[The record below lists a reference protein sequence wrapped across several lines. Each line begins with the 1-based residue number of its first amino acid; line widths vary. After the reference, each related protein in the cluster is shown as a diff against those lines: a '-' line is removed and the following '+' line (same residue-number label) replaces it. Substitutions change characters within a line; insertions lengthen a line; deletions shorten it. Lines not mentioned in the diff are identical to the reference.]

1 MSMTQTEAGGWAIG
15 VDVGGTKVAAG
26 FVDAHG
32 EIHQHT
38 RVPMNPRGTAEQGL
52 AAVTGA
58 IEELLKLLPKASG
71 APRRIGICAP
81 GPLDPHTGV
90 VLNPPNVTCWRNY
103 PLAAEIARRY
113 GGLVKLE
120 NDAKSAGLAE
130 TLWGAGRGYRN
141 VFYTCIGTGIGAGI
155 LLDGK
160 IYHGRTGAAD
170 EAGHLVIDY
179 HGPVCGCGKKGCIE
193 ALASGTAI
201 AKKARAR
208 LAEAGGRKSA
218 MLELAGGK
226 IDAVT
231 SEIVGRAYT
240 AGDSLAGEIM
250 LETVEV
256 VTIWLGNIVDLL
268 EPDVIIIGGGVAAM
282 LNPLF
287 GKIRERLPKWSLNKR
302 CLEIPIVPAHY
313 GQESGIAGG
322 AALCLAV
329 VGGETSAIQQLRSRR
344 GVRCPGP
351 FAAQV

>member
-1 MSMTQTEAGGWAIG
+1 M
-15 VDVGGTKVAAG
+15 DVGGTKVAAG
-26 FVDAHG
+26 FVDAEG

-38 RVPMNPRGTAEQGL
+38 RVPMNSHGTAEEGL
-52 AAVTGA
+52 AAVSAA
-58 IEELLKLLPKASG
+58 IDELLEL
-71 APRRIGICAP
+71 APDKNTTRPIGICAP

-113 GGLVKLE
+113 GRSVKLD

-130 TLWGAGRGYRN
+130 GLWGAGRGYRN

-155 LLDGK
+155 LFDGR

-193 ALASGTAI
+193 ALASGTSI

-208 LAEAGGRKSA
+208 LAESGARKSA

-231 SEIVGRAYT
+231 SETVGQAYA
-240 AGDSLAGEIM
+240 AGDSLAKEIL
-250 LETVEV
+250 LETVEL

-282 LNPLF
+282 LSPFF
-287 GKIRERLPKWSLNKR
+287 GEIRKGLPAWCMNKR
-302 CLEIPIVPAHY
+302 SVEIPLVPARY
-313 GQESGIAGG
+313 GAESGIAGG
-322 AALCLAV
+322 AALCMV
-329 VGGETSAIQQLRSRR
+329 
-344 GVRCPGP
+344 PG
-351 FAAQV
+351 ASE